1 MHPPPE
7 WALLPSEKRLLAKRK
22 IKHGDDSDSDYS
34 DNEGDEVQLKDGDR
48 LDLLKSTLGILDKQK
63 SASVLSP
70 DSLAMTRMKDA
81 NIMAPSK
88 VSDRKEPSIVRA

>member
-22 IKHGDDSDSDYS
+22 NKHGDDSDSDYS
-34 DNEGDEVQLKDGDR
+34 DNEGDEAQLKDDDR

-88 VSDRKEPSIVRA
+88 VSEKKSYHA